1 MTDITGFLNVKEER
15 GPIVVKVI
23 DMVVRLTYTS
33 TTPTEWGEGV
43 LEVEPPSSDNPCPC
57 ELDARLHVPL
67 KRPNLDGLY

>member
-1 MTDITGFLNVKEER
+1 MTGFLNVKEER

-23 DMVVRLTYTS
+23 EMVVRFTHTS
-33 TTPTEWGEGV
+33 TTPTEWGV
-43 LEVEPPSSDNPCPC
+43 LEVEPHSSDNPCPC